1 MLSKVIFI
9 SEQAQSSLLRKVN
22 TKELKEI
29 IELANSV
36 IHNAIA
42 HSMTEMN
49 KLLYVGVYAVAV
61 KLSKMKKNN
70 SSEAREK
77 SWWKKSI
84 QVNTVD

>member
-1 MLSKVIFI
+1 MLSKMIFI

-42 HSMTEMN
+42 HSITEMN
-49 KLLYVGVYAVAV
+49 KL
-61 KLSKMKKNN
+61 
-70 SSEAREK
+70 
-77 SWWKKSI
+77 
-84 QVNTVD
+84 